1 MKRGRFDHC
10 RYINYL
16 FRWQDYNIDLSDSEG
31 VQREGQAAVYKIPV
45 NGPKVQILPI
55 FEGSGYNF
63 YFFGIRILVVAL
75 QMQIFVVQ

>member
-10 RYINYL
+10 RYIYYL

-45 NGPKVQILPI
+45 KGPKVHNFKSDPFLRDPDII
-55 FEGSGYNF
+55 FISLGSGSW
-63 YFFGIRILVVAL
+63 L
-75 QMQIFVVQ
+75 